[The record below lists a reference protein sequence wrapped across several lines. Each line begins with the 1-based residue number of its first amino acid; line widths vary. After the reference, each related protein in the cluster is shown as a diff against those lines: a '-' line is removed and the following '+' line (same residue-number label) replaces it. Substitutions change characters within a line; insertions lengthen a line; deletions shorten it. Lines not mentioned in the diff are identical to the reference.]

1 MLNPFFTQGT
11 SSEQNLVQDLINE
24 QLKMYGVDIY
34 YIPRKY
40 ISEKTVIREIVK
52 SKFDEALPIEAY
64 VDNYDAY
71 SGAGDVLSK
80 FGIESK
86 DEVRLIIS
94 RERYENYITP
104 LIEDKSNIKLST
116 RPKGGDL
123 IWFPLDDRLYE
134 IKDIEYAKPYYQL
147 QGLYVYELYC
157 ELFQYGDEVIATG
170 IDEIDNE
177 LLGGETSTEMS
188 PDGIITIQGVTQ
200 FLYVVGNPV
209 NASAAVSYTHL
220 TLPTTPYV

>member
-1 MLNPFFTQGT
+1 MLNPYFTQGT
-11 SSEQNLVQDLINE
+11 RSEQNLVQDLINE
-24 QLKMYGVDIY
+24 QLRMYGVDIY

-40 ISEKTVIREIVK
+40 MTEKTVIREVVQ
-52 SKFDEALPIEAY
+52 SKFDNALPIEAY

-71 SGAGDVLSK
+71 AGAGDVLSK

-104 LIEDKSNIKLST
+104 LIQGQANIKLST

-134 IKDIEYAKPYYQL
+134 IKDIEYAKPYINFKISMSMSCIVNSSAIRMKL
-147 QGLYVYELYC
+147 FLLELMI
-157 ELFQYGDEVIATG
+157 L
-170 IDEIDNE
+170 
-177 LLGGETSTEMS
+177 
-188 PDGIITIQGVTQ
+188 ITN
-200 FLYVVGNPV
+200 FLVMR
-209 NASAAVSYTHL
+209 L
-220 TLPTTPYV
+220 MD